1 MRGLATGLL
10 TAGLVRRTIL
20 REMGTAILIGATCGA
35 AASGVAWL
43 WFGEPLV
50 GACVGISMFLV
61 ICLAVLL
68 GVLVPLVF
76 HRVGID
82 PAVASGPF
90 ITTANDVLGLTI
102 YLGLATLL
110 IKKFM

>member
-1 MRGLATGLL
+1 
-10 TAGLVRRTIL
+10 
-20 REMGTAILIGATCGA
+20 
-35 AASGVAWL
+35 
-43 WFGEPLV
+43 
-50 GACVGISMFLV
+50 MFLV

-68 GVLVPLVF
+68 GVLTPLVF